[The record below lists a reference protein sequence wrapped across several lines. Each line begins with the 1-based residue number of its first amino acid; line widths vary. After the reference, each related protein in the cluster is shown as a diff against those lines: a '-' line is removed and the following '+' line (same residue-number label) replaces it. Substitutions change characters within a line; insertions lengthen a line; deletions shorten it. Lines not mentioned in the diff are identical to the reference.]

1 MAKKKQK
8 DDIEISQE
16 DIRVVEVEVE
26 NLDPDDD
33 NIEIIGKNQEY
44 SLTMYLDQD
53 VDERTYG
60 KFIRA
65 VEKAVRSNDDYK
77 LWLEDLRDV
86 DQLSG
91 DAFFQNISSSDAEIQ
106 LHHFPFNLYTVC
118 SVITQKYMEEN
129 KKVSTFI
136 IADKVLQEHFS
147 NKIGLVPLTVT
158 MHQLA
163 HLNRLNITRK
173 QIFGNWEQF
182 YKEYTEYFSDFDIE
196 IVRQLIE
203 RKALVKGDFLKV
215 LEYKETNKD
224 NT

>member
-8 DDIEISQE
+8 EHIDISQE
-16 DIRVVEVEVE
+16 DVNLVEVEVE
-26 NLDPDDD
+26 NLDPEDD
-33 NIEIIGKNQEY
+33 NIEILGKNQDY

-53 VDERTYG
+53 IDERTYG

-77 LWLEDLRDV
+77 LWLEDLRDI
-86 DQLSG
+86 DELSG

-118 SVITQKYMEEN
+118 SVITQKYMAEN

-147 NKIGLVPLTVT
+147 TKIGLVPLTVT

-196 IVRQLIE
+196 IVRQLVE
-203 RKALVKGDFLKV
+203 RKSLIKGDFLKV
-215 LEYKETNKD
+215 LEYKETKID